1 MMDSQSLL
9 SPEKYEGEIDLRELI
24 GVFWRGKWVII
35 LTTVIA
41 VVIAFI
47 LSMRLPEEYEA
58 EARVVIVVSKLR
70 IAAQEGF
77 FMQPALPELKTA
89 IGVALAPEVFLTL
102 SKDPEIQAAWR
113 QNQAQLSWQN
123 LASHAEAKT
132 YGKYGLQLLFRDS
145 DPERAALV
153 VDRWAELVVKKLD
166 GSYGWTMVYSQLQD
180 QIKSAQNAY
189 QQSQSDYDEVVNSN
203 RAAVLEVQLE
213 QAKDALTCNLALSNK
228 VENLQEEVALFKAHL
243 NTLSPGDNVPSS
255 DILSLIALQQEVWG
269 LADCAS
275 EVSGVQIQWPVDLT
289 VLSVEESEALLDRL
303 SGVLQQQAQI
313 LSSERDSLEAKV
325 VQIEAGLSKENE
337 RLEQA
342 RQQRDTAWQFYQS
355 LDALLLQAKVLTM
368 PGNQVALVAA
378 HAVVPS
384 APVAPKPVLN
394 MILAGL
400 LGFMVS
406 SVSVFGYAWWT
417 ANEIRV
423 NTKEAVED

>member
-1 MMDSQSLL
+1 MGSQSLL
-9 SPEKYEGEIDLRELI
+9 SPEKYEGEIDLRELV
-24 GVFWRGKWVII
+24 GVFLRGKWVII

-47 LSMRLPEEYEA
+47 FSMKLPKEYEA

-89 IGVALAPEVFLTL
+89 IGVSLAPEVFLTL
-102 SKDPEIQAAWR
+102 SKDPDIQAAWR
-113 QNQAQLSWQN
+113 QNRTQLSWQN

-132 YGKYGLQLLFRDS
+132 YGKYGLLLLFRDS
-145 DPERAALV
+145 DPKRAALV

-180 QIKSAQNAY
+180 QIKSAQNTY

-203 RAAVLEVQLE
+203 RTAVLEVQLE
-213 QAKDALTCNLALSNK
+213 QAKNALACNLALSNK
-228 VENLQEEVALFKAHL
+228 VKNLQEEVVLFKAHL
-243 NTLSPGDNVPSS
+243 NALSPRDNVPSS
-255 DILSLIALQQEVWG
+255 DVLSLIALQQEVWG

-275 EVSGVQIQWPVDLT
+275 EASGVQIQWPVDVT
-289 VLSVEESEALLDRL
+289 VLSVEESEALLDSL
-303 SGVLQQQAQI
+303 SDVLQQQAQI
-313 LSSERDSLEAKV
+313 LSSERAFLEAKV

-368 PGNQVALVAA
+368 PGNRVALIAA

-417 ANEIRV
+417 ANEIWL
-423 NTKEAVED
+423 NAKEAVED